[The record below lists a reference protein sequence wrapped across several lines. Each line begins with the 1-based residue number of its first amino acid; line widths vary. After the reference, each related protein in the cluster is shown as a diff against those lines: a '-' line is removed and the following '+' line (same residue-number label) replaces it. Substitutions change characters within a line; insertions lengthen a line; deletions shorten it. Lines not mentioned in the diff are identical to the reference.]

1 MICIKFTC
9 SLRDLYTLAEGIMI
23 SVRSFQCSE
32 GDVFD
37 PIKYIY
43 FWISFEFGIKFIKI
57 GRLYHIAAIETIEKL
72 VGK

>member
-1 MICIKFTC
+1 MRYEERLKLVIQKFSLCNNLHERMICIKFTC

-43 FWISFEFGIKFIKI
+43 F
-57 GRLYHIAAIETIEKL
+57 
-72 VGK
+72 